1 MRFARFRRRRGSK
14 YRKRKSRFTRKVLRA
29 EVANADTKKITVSS
43 LLAANVLSGDATT
56 RVLTIFSPF
65 TSLVQGT
72 GVINFSGRSINP
84 IGIQVRGAASTA
96 AGGDYILRWTLFW
109 SRSQAAYPGGVVY
122 GSTTR
127 ANAGPAQVPPFANP
141 RIFDSVLIA
150 ASSPYVGDSFATQF
164 DNTNI
169 KVLKT
174 KTIRI
179 NPGGA
184 NTVVRPFKF
193 FLRFDRRRLTFND
206 PAEQSLTVAPN
217 FPMSGNYYLI
227 RQAFPIGTANIASA
241 ALGVLDE
248 NIELYW
254 KDISG

>member
-1 MRFARFRRRRGSK
+1 MRRRFSK
-14 YRKRKSRFTRKVLRA
+14 RKSPYRRRKSRFTRRVLRA
-29 EVANADTKKITVSS
+29 EIANADTKKITVSS

-56 RVLTIFSPF
+56 RVATLFTPF

-84 IGIQVRGAASTA
+84 SGIQIRGAASTA

-109 SRSQAAYPGGVVY
+109 SRSQAAYPGGTVY

-127 ANAGPAQVPPFANP
+127 SNAGPAQVPPFANP
-141 RIFDSVLIA
+141 RIWDSVLIA
-150 ASSPYVGDSFATQF
+150 ASSPFVGDSFATQF
-164 DNTNI
+164 DPTNVT
-169 KVLKT
+169 VLKT
-174 KTIRI
+174 KVIRV

-184 NTVVRPFKF
+184 NTVVKPFKF
-193 FLRFDRRRLTFND
+193 FMRFKPNRLTFND

-217 FPMSGNYYLI
+217 FPKTGNYYLM
-227 RQAFPIGTANIASA
+227 RQAFPIGVANISSA
-241 ALGVLDE
+241 VLGVLDE
-248 NIELYW
+248 SITLYW

>member
-1 MRFARFRRRRGSK
+1 MRFRRFRKKSK
-14 YRKRKSRFTRKVLRA
+14 YRRRKSRFTRKVLRA
-29 EVANADTKKITVSS
+29 EIANADTKKITVSS

-56 RVLTIFSPF
+56 RVATLFTPF
-65 TSLVQGT
+65 TNLVQGT

-84 IGIQVRGAASTA
+84 IGLQIRGAASTA

-109 SRSQAAYPGGVVY
+109 SRSQAAYPGGTVY

-127 ANAGPAQVPPFANP
+127 SNAGPAQVPPFANP

-150 ASSPYVGDSFATQF
+150 ASSPFVGDSFATQF
-164 DNTNI
+164 DNTNVKI
-169 KVLKT
+169 LQT

-193 FLRFDRRRLTFND
+193 FLRFKHNKLTFND

-217 FPMSGNYYLI
+217 FPMTGNYYLM
-227 RQAFPIGTANIASA
+227 RQAFPIGVANISSTP
-241 ALGVLDE
+241 LGVLDE
-248 NIELYW
+248 NIALYW